1 VLNLEHLTVQFKT
14 RGKGNLKAV
23 DDVSFQIHDNECLG
37 IVGESGCGKTTIVKA
52 VLKILPVNG
61 EIAGGRILYKG
72 TDLVPLTYGEMRKIR
87 WKEIS
92 MITQDALNSLN
103 PVHRVGEQIMEAIT
117 THEEV
122 GSKEAYQRAMKLFAL
137 VGIESKRFDDFP
149 HQFSGGMRQRAIIA
163 MALALNPCLIIADE
177 PTTALDVIVQD
188 SILEKIYNLQRALQ
202 KAMLLITHDVSVVVE
217 NCDSVLVM
225 YAGKIV
231 EQGRT
236 DVIFTAPYHPYTL
249 GLQNAFPSIR
259 GYVRELISIPG
270 APPNLT
276 DPPEGCRFH
285 DRCPFSTD
293 QCEKEEPPLLKVN
306 NAHFSACHYPDRIDE
321 FRKLA
326 KSAETWQQGARKA

>member
-1 VLNLEHLTVQFKT
+1 M
-14 RGKGNLKAV
+14 
-23 DDVSFQIHDNECLG
+23 QIGQNECLG

-52 VLKILPVNG
+52 VLKILPPNG
-61 EIAGGRILYKG
+61 EIAAGRILYKG
-72 TDLVPLTYGEMRKIR
+72 TDLVPLTYEEMRKIR

-92 MITQDALNSLN
+92 MVTQDALNSLN

-122 GSKEAYQRAMKLFAL
+122 DSQEVYRRATELFAL
-137 VGIESKRFDDFP
+137 VGIEPKRFHDFP

-163 MALALNPCLIIADE
+163 MALALNPSLIIADE

-188 SILEKIYNLQRALQ
+188 SILQKIYKLRRTLQ
-202 KAMLLITHDVSVVVE
+202 KAMLLITHDVSVIVE

-236 DVIFTAPYHPYTL
+236 EVIFTTPYHPYTL
-249 GLQNAFPSIR
+249 GLQNAFPSIH
-259 GYVRELISIPG
+259 GEVRELISIPG
-270 APPNLT
+270 APPNLIN
-276 DPPEGCRFH
+276 PPEGCRFH

-293 QCEKEEPPLLKVN
+293 RCQEEEPPLRRVN
-306 NAHFSACHYPDRIDE
+306 EDHLSACHYPDRIDE

-326 KSAETWQQGARKA
+326 KSAETWQQDARKA